1 MYADGK
7 TQAVLTYYTDK
18 DGQPAKTVTVD
29 LGRTAKWDVY
39 LLDETH
45 NAERIENDAVPDVHP
60 PAEYLYAP
68 EGSRLTVRRRYEY
81 VYSH

>member
-1 MYADGK
+1 MPTEKHIKAEG
-7 TQAVLTYYTDK
+7 QSYYTDK

-45 NAERIENDAVPDVHP
+45 NAERIETTQCPTFTLQPNTCMLLKEVD
-60 PAEYLYAP
+60 
-68 EGSRLTVRRRYEY
+68 
-81 VYSH
+81 